1 LNVGTEDEKGHGLK
15 LFNHN
20 KKEQEDDHRDAS
32 LSQAIAE
39 AHPFSADSRQ
49 KVIGQYHDLFL
60 GGGEAL
66 LELFGA
72 VGSRG
77 LESFETVADPG
88 DQLNVADAVAF
99 EFAAVGVE

>member
-1 LNVGTEDEKGHGLK
+1 MNIGTEDEKGHGLK

-32 LSQAIAE
+32 LFQALAE

-60 GGGEAL
+60 GGREAL
-66 LELFGA
+66 LLFLKDDGGQARQTLAVCALILGA
-72 VGSRG
+72 WHDSPRS
-77 LESFETVADPG
+77 LR
-88 DQLNVADAVAF
+88 
-99 EFAAVGVE
+99 